1 MAVPETHYARRPDG
15 VSVAYQVLATVLFT
29 DIVGSTELAAR
40 LGDRDWR
47 RLLERHDEISAA
59 EVQAAGGRMVKHTGD
74 GLLASF
80 HVDDLRARA
89 GCSAHRADCA
99 AWAGPPPQRSR
110 DDACD
115 APRTRGLPPRRA
127 SGRSQRVIGALG
139 GLRAPLTTE
148 PQPHRVGVVGH
159 KVICISS
166 EDGSG
171 AQEAALAVSSSLGF
185 RLIDE
190 DIVTRAAVEAGVDQE
205 VVADVERRKSALVRL
220 VEGLGSAGMGAGY
233 VVAPPDVHAHGQPAS
248 DELRGLIQSVIE
260 ETAAAGSAV
269 IVSHAASLALAKRD
283 DVLRVLIT
291 ASPQTRVSRLAAD
304 LGIDDKEAARTVKRG
319 DAGRADYIKR
329 FYGVS
334 ELPTHYDLVINTDKL
349 APQDAARLIVGAAS
363 GRDGAQAPAS

>member
-1 MAVPETHYARRPDG
+1 
-15 VSVAYQVLATVLFT
+15 
-29 DIVGSTELAAR
+29 
-40 LGDRDWR
+40 
-47 RLLERHDEISAA
+47 
-59 EVQAAGGRMVKHTGD
+59 
-74 GLLASF
+74 
-80 HVDDLRARA
+80 
-89 GCSAHRADCA
+89 
-99 AWAGPPPQRSR
+99 
-110 DDACD
+110 
-115 APRTRGLPPRRA
+115 
-127 SGRSQRVIGALG
+127 VIGA
-139 GLRAPLTTE
+139 LRAPLTTE